1 MLNRIFQLLPVVF
14 LASSAWAAND
24 AFVGKWKVDPSKS
37 ALYDEMKIET
47 LGTNRYAITFGP
59 GAVDTLVADGSDQ
72 LALSGSTLSISVNGS
87 NSWDVVRKM
96 KGRMLIKA
104 HWTLSEDGKTLTDAF
119 TQYLPDG
126 MILFSQ
132 SLPNGSM
139 LVLPYVYERSAGN
152 SGFVGTWDSES
163 AKVRAGTEL
172 DLSPYEA
179 DGLSFKRSDEEKAS
193 NFKLDG
199 KDHPDLDA
207 KGTDKGTAYSV
218 RRVTVRS
225 LEITYKTDGKTTVTR
240 LIELAPDLKTLMLT
254 ERLVGQS
261 KPKSILVFD
270 RE

>member
-1 MLNRIFQLLPVVF
+1 
-14 LASSAWAAND
+14 
-24 AFVGKWKVDPSKS
+24 
-37 ALYDEMKIET
+37 
-47 LGTNRYAITFGP
+47 
-59 GAVDTLVADGSDQ
+59 
-72 LALSGSTLSISVNGS
+72 VNGS

-96 KGRMLIKA
+96 KGRMVIKA

-126 MILFSQ
+126 MILLSQ

-172 DLSPYEA
+172 EVSPYEA
-179 DGLSFKRSDEEKAS
+179 DGLSFKRSDEGKAS
-193 NFKLDG
+193 NIKLDG
-199 KDHPDLDA
+199 KDHPDLDP
-207 KGTDKGTAYSV
+207 KGTGKGTAYSV
-218 RRVTVRS
+218 RRVSVRS